1 MTSGSHR
8 LHSAKC
14 RTGELAGPASENKN
28 IIKSIEILSSL
39 SHLQVYPEALMS
51 IKHLALVS
59 LLCLL
64 RENLLQPVLMV
75 FGAANPELPTALEQN
90 VGAEEIPV
98 FFVQREH
105 TAS

>member
-1 MTSGSHR
+1 M
-8 LHSAKC
+8 
-14 RTGELAGPASENKN
+14 
-28 IIKSIEILSSL
+28 SSL

-90 VGAEEIPV
+90 IGAEEIPV
-98 FFVQREH
+98 LFVQREH

>member
-1 MTSGSHR
+1 MMK
-8 LHSAKC
+8 LI
-14 RTGELAGPASENKN
+14 ELLISFTD
-28 IIKSIEILSSL
+28 
-39 SHLQVYPEALMS
+39 LQVYPEALMS

-59 LLCLL
+59 LLCFL
-64 RENLLQPVLMV
+64 RENLLQPLFMV